1 MYYSVRFL
9 AIFSKVKIDLGLNE
23 GQSQM
28 LGQPRYSFLLRPS
41 ILLRS
46 LKAIKKK
53 QIVGNTKGFFFFTFS
68 VTLTQILPKFNL
80 FELFF
85 CIYHHKKYDIL
96 KTVNLRL
103 LRNRQTNKMN

>member
-1 MYYSVRFL
+1 
-9 AIFSKVKIDLGLNE
+9 
-23 GQSQM
+23 M
-28 LGQPRYSFLLRPS
+28 LGQPRYSCLLRPS

-46 LKAIKKK
+46 LKAIKK
-53 QIVGNTKGFFFFTFS
+53 QIVGNTNVFFTFS

-80 FELFF
+80 FERFF
-85 CIYHHKKYDIL
+85 CIYHHKKYENDIL

>member
-1 MYYSVRFL
+1 MEKIKSVLKSSFHNLSEDYSVRFL

-28 LGQPRYSFLLRPS
+28 LGQPRYSCLLRPS

-53 QIVGNTKGFFFFTFS
+53 QIVGNTKGFFFY
-68 VTLTQILPKFNL
+68 I
-80 FELFF
+80 
-85 CIYHHKKYDIL
+85 
-96 KTVNLRL
+96 
-103 LRNRQTNKMN
+103 